1 MANEVDSKQVD
12 SKQADRDAR
21 TYSITDLS
29 REFDITTRAIRFY
42 EDQGLL
48 SPKREGQKRIYSP
61 RDRVL
66 LKLIMRG
73 KRLGFTLAESRMLF
87 DMYDPDSGNSKQ
99 LQQFLAILDEK
110 EALLDQQL
118 HDIEV
123 MKIELKEA
131 RQRCVDAMEQG
142 EKN

>member
-1 MANEVDSKQVD
+1 MSTHQEETM
-12 SKQADRDAR
+12 RPE
-21 TYSITDLS
+21 TYSISDLS

-48 SPKREGQKRIYSP
+48 TPKRDGQKRIYSP
-61 RDRVL
+61 RDRTL
-66 LKLIMRG
+66 LKLILRG
-73 KRLGFTLAESRMLF
+73 KRLGFTLAESRVLF
-87 DMYDPDSGNSKQ
+87 DMYDPDSGNAKQ
-99 LQQFLAILDEK
+99 LQRFLNILDEK

-131 RQRCVDAMEQG
+131 RHRCLVALEDSSAQPKE
-142 EKN
+142 